1 MHEMCGEDDYS
12 SLPRVAG
19 QAKSIQIQKL
29 EGVAFVPLFFFLLDI
44 ASHKRSR
51 IYPRLSMR
59 FAC

>member
-29 EGVAFVPLFFFLLDI
+29 EGLAFVPLFFFSWILPVIRDPGYI
-44 ASHKRSR
+44 QD
-51 IYPRLSMR
+51 YP
-59 FAC
+59 